1 MFPSEGFIPTGEIR
15 GMLDVLRRN
24 AGSWAIKIILT
35 FIALTFIWWGVGSY
49 SQSRRDVAATVGGE
63 KISLAELA
71 ETTERLEKTYR
82 EVYGNALTPEMARE
96 LNLRKQALDTLIR
109 RKLLLAEAKKMGLS
123 ASSEEVRREIAA
135 TPAFQVDGEFREDR
149 YRSILSYNRV
159 SPADYETSRQQEITV
174 RKLEGLLSAS
184 ARVTPSEARDFFRMM
199 SRKVRLLVVT
209 SDPSRRIVPP
219 ATEGE
224 TAAKYEQ
231 TRESYRIPAR
241 VKLSVALFSPE
252 TFAREMKPSEQEI
265 VSFYEGN
272 TDKFRTEESRLVHPV
287 TIPYAAG
294 TREPS
299 RKKVEEILAEARK
312 GKDRFEEIAKK
323 LSRGKGEATWL
334 TRREMRPELADAVFS
349 APVDGLVG
357 PIDTGSGFT
366 IVRVSR
372 IRFPETLPLAQVRDR
387 VLALLKREKGKDVA
401 VLRAYEAHGKA
412 RESGDLAGAVASF
425 GVTLRETGWT
435 SDGKGTDLP
444 LAVVQEALLL
454 QAGEIGPVKTV
465 GDTHYLFRV
474 DAKEN
479 SRIPSL
485 PEVRGRIVA
494 VVEKEKRE
502 AAARA
507 ELQQAIA
514 GAKTASELERNAGK
528 AGLAVTTTPFFTPL
542 SGPLPGVL
550 SAAGDIR
557 RDLLPLSPKS
567 PVSSKVFPAGE
578 KYLAVAFVSEQ
589 PEDPKEWE
597 AGKDSFIRGL
607 REQKQASVLEAFV
620 ADRMNQSKVEINPE
634 ALK

>member
-634 ALK
+634 VLK

>member
-184 ARVTPSEARDFFRMM
+184 ARVTPSEARDFFRMI

-607 REQKQASVLEAFV
+607 REQKRAGALEAFV

-634 ALK
+634 VLK